1 MNGPKTA
8 RIETKET
15 RVVGF
20 ASVEF
25 VIIWINFMLFL
36 FLIEI

>member
-25 VIIWINFMLFL
+25 VIL
-36 FLIEI
+36 